1 MYNESYLDRKE
12 RFKGEGKVELPLNI
26 DTKKYLIGNL
36 SFNDLIVLSPF
47 IILSLISIAVFY
59 SNGMLSKNT
68 IFGSLVPVIV
78 VAAFQLI
85 KHPIRKNLSFV
96 QYRILWRAKYNKRKK
111 DFYYTKGEIDM
122 SNNSLP
128 DVRTQLGIKD
138 VFSGCYE
145 TTDNRFVKVLEV
157 SSVNLSLMNSKERR
171 GIFEGYR
178 TFINELQIVK
188 KIQISQIAQPIN
200 LSQYL
205 LYVDR
210 QTEHESNVAKRM
222 LTKSYKKQIEG
233 IQKSRNMVSRKRY
246 IMIDQAISSDREKS
260 LQEVNRKAVIIQ
272 SQIENMLVGYS
283 KLYATELN
291 NDELLKLM
299 YTCLDYDNAQA
310 LGDFIVGRAKNKAN
324 ISLGERSAKE
334 LIEQLE
340 QQLNNSIS

>member
-1 MYNESYLDRKE
+1 MYRESGLDRKE

-36 SFNDLIVLSPF
+36 SFHDLLILSP
-47 IILSLISIAVFY
+47 ILLLSLIALFILY
-59 SNGMLSKNT
+59 STGHLSKNT
-68 IFGSLVPVIV
+68 IFASFVPTIILG
-78 VAAFQLI
+78 AFQVL
-85 KHPIRKNLSFV
+85 KHPIRKNLSFLQFRV
-96 QYRILWRAKYNKRKK
+96 IWRAKYNKRKK
-111 DFYYTKGEIDM
+111 DFYYSKGEM
-122 SNNSLP
+122 NMANNTVQ

-188 KIQISQIAQPIN
+188 KIQIAQIAQPIN

-222 LTKSYKKQIEG
+222 LTKSYKKYVEN
-233 IQKSRNMVSRKRY
+233 IQKSRNMVARKRY
-246 IMIDQAISSDREKS
+246 MIIDQAISSDREKS
-260 LQEVNRKAVIIQ
+260 LQELNKKAMIIQ

-283 KLYATELN
+283 KLTAKELN
-291 NDELLKLM
+291 NDELLKLL

-310 LGDFIVGRAKNKAN
+310 LGNYIVGRAKNKGN

-334 LIEQLE
+334 IIAQLE
-340 QQLNNSIS
+340 KQLADSIN